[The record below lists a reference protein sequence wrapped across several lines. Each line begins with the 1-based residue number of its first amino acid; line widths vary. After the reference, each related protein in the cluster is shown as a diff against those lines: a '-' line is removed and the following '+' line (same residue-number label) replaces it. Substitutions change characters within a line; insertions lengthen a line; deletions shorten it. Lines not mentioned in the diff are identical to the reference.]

1 MNSLRTLLSATD
13 LSAPAHHTVQRA
25 AMLAQQIGAKL
36 ELVHALDKN
45 ELNELL
51 RLLSEEGK
59 EWQESI
65 RSQARE
71 SLSQLADNISGQFGI
86 RAGYHL
92 VEGKVLESIAAQADA
107 LNANLLI
114 IGARGTGFMRQQLL
128 GATADRLLRIAQCPV
143 LTVKQLPRKPYQNVL
158 VPIDFSPWSLSA
170 LRLAIEVAPKAEL
183 TLLHAYEV
191 PFEGRMRIAGEKE
204 ETISLYRDKVRQEV
218 DACLHQTAMDAGITK
233 EDWHPVVIHGD
244 TVDRVREQEEEQG
257 ADLIVIG
264 RRGLGT
270 EVGVV
275 EEFLIGS
282 TARKIL
288 LHARCDVLVGH
299 YR

>member
-25 AMLAQQIGAKL
+25 AMLAQQNEAKL
-36 ELVHALDKN
+36 ELVHALEKN
-45 ELNELL
+45 ELDELL
-51 RLLSEEGK
+51 RLLSENGE
-59 EWQESI
+59 EWQERI

-71 SLSQLADNISGQFGI
+71 SLSQLADNISEQFGI
-86 RAGYHL
+86 RAGCHL
-92 VEGKVLESIAAQADA
+92 VEGKVLESIAAQVDA

-114 IGARGTGFMRQQLL
+114 IGARGTGFIREQLL

-143 LTVKQLPRKPYQNVL
+143 LTVKQPPRKPYQNVL

-170 LRLAIEVAPKAEL
+170 LRLALEVAPKAEL

-233 EDWHPVVIHGD
+233 EDWRPVVIHGD

-288 LHARCDVLVGH
+288 IHARCDVLVGH
-299 YR
+299 YQ